1 MQFFSELLITLLF
14 LFFSITTLS
23 GIGYIFAS
31 ILNLNKTEVIYY
43 YSFFGLAIS
52 LTILEIINFFFPIN
66 FYISLAFFFI
76 GTLFFFITK
85 TKGFLLCFKKIN
97 FKFFIFILLSIFW
110 FIKSRDTITNFDSG
124 VYHLSNIKWISE
136 FPLIGGLGN
145 LITHMANN
153 SSWFMFVSLVNFS
166 NIIENSNATSGLLMI
181 LISLCLIIKCRNKI
195 PYPNILLPIIIASII
210 FNTYR
215 LSSPSPDLAV
225 NIITLIIFFLLLE
238 LLYLGPTKDIKF
250 KLYLIISLCTS
261 LITIKLSGAPFA
273 CLVLFFL
280 FFYFKKKITIKEL
293 LTFIIFILIIL
304 IPHLIRGYYISGY
317 PLFPLTIGSSFFN
330 PEWKMNL
337 NVVESHSQLIS
348 CWAKGIVNN
357 CGDNM
362 SANWFKSWI
371 LNTRLEILFYLLLSL
386 VLFFFSFIKL
396 NSNIRKILLL
406 SLLPLLSLLIW
417 FYKAPNPRFSIS
429 LIMIFL
435 GCSICL
441 FITAYNIKFKFINDK
456 KKIIPLIFLS
466 LLISNIRFS
475 STTLE
480 NFNYIL
486 NNGSFPIPKPRY
498 YEHNINNNLTVN
510 IPDNKQCFNITL
522 PCVLSYKEGLYFI
535 TNNNGFPDM
544 YFGMYE

>member
-1 MQFFSELLITLLF
+1 MQFFLELLITLLF

-23 GIGYIFAS
+23 GIGYISAS
-31 ILNLNKTEVIYY
+31 IFNLNKTEVIYY
-43 YSFFGLAIS
+43 YTFFGFAIS
-52 LTILEIINFFFPIN
+52 LTLLEIINFFFPIN
-66 FYISLAFFFI
+66 FYISLSFFLI

-85 TKGFLLCFKKIN
+85 TNGFLLCFKKIN
-97 FKFFIFILLSIFW
+97 FKFFIFLLLSIFW
-110 FIKSRDTITNFDSG
+110 IIKSKDTITNFDSG

-145 LITHMANN
+145 LIIHFANN

-166 NIIENSNATSGLLMI
+166 NIIENGNAISSLLMI
-181 LISLCLIIKCRNKI
+181 VISICLIVKCRNRI
-195 PYPNILLPIIIASII
+195 PYPNILIPIFVISII

-225 NIITLIIFFLLLE
+225 NIITLIIFFLLVE
-238 LLYLGPTKDIKF
+238 LLYLSSTKDIKF
-250 KLYLIISLCTS
+250 KLYLIISLCIS

-280 FFYFKKKITIKEL
+280 FFYFKTKITIKEL
-293 LTFIIFILIIL
+293 LMFMIFILIML

-337 NVVESHSQLIS
+337 NVVESHSQIIS
-348 CWAKGIVNN
+348 CWAKDIFYN
-357 CGDNM
+357 CGNNL
-362 SANWFKSWI
+362 SVNWIKNWI
-371 LNTRLEILFYLLLSL
+371 LNTRPEILFYLFFSL
-386 VLFFFSFIKL
+386 VLFFLSFVKL
-396 NSNIRKILLL
+396 NSNLRKILFL
-406 SLLPLLSLLIW
+406 SALPLLSLLIW

-435 GCSICL
+435 GSSICL
-441 FITAYNIKFKFINDK
+441 FITAYNIKLKFINDK
-456 KKIIPLIFLS
+456 KKIIPIIFLS
-466 LLISNIRFS
+466 LLISSLRFS

-486 NNGSFPIPKPRY
+486 NNGSLPIPKPHY
-498 YEHNINNNLTVN
+498 SKQNINTNLTVN
-510 IPDNKQCFNITL
+510 IPENKQCYNIEL
-522 PCVLSYKEGLYFI
+522 PCILFLKKDLYFI
-535 TNNNGFPDM
+535 SNNNGFPEM
-544 YFGMYE
+544 YFGKYE